1 MYSQILRHGRVETCE
16 FPNVYILFTYLMIK
30 KEILKME
37 QKLTSV
43 YNLRE
48 KRMVGGA
55 EEE

>member
-1 MYSQILRHGRVETCE
+1 MYSQSLRHGKVESCE

-48 KRMVGGA
+48 KRMVRDV
-55 EEE
+55 EKE